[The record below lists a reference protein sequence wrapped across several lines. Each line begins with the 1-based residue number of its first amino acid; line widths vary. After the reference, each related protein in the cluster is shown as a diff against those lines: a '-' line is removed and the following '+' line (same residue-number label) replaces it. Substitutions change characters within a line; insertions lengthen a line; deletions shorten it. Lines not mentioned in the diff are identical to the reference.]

1 MDLLMNGLL
10 LAATCFA
17 GSYCWVLARRVRELK
32 SLDTGLGGAIVTLTR
47 QVELARI
54 TLEEAKSSSRDTK
67 LELSK
72 LVQEADTVANRL
84 RLLLAAAPHS
94 APPARA
100 AVAAA
105 PEPRA
110 PEPPA
115 PRADAAARREASLP
129 QLRLAPRP
137 KAAVPATSVAEDA
150 PAAAEAAPIQI
161 PALDPLVSAPLARSR
176 APETAEPIRPA
187 PHLAKVPKP
196 RALAQIENPLRRL
209 RAAAEPAPAEAPSAA
224 ASDDSEDAILEA
236 LSALAGGR

>member
-84 RLLLAAAPHS
+84 RLLLAAALHP

-100 AVAAA
+100 SAA
-105 PEPRA
+105 A

-115 PRADAAARREASLP
+115 PRADVPARREPSLP
-129 QLRLAPRP
+129 PLRLAPRP
-137 KAAVPATSVAEDA
+137 RAAVAATSVAEDA
-150 PAAAEAAPIQI
+150 PAAAEATIQI
-161 PALDPLVSAPLARSR
+161 PALDPLVAGPLARSR
-176 APETAEPIRPA
+176 AAETAEPMRPA
-187 PHLAKVPKP
+187 PHLAEVPKP
-196 RALAQIENPLRRL
+196 RALAQIESPLRRL

-224 ASDDSEDAILEA
+224 APDDSEDAILEA